1 MVRQNEIINKQKGY
15 WGSVN
20 DYGNVEEK
28 HRTTNKEFIQNS
40 LNKLENTVTII
51 ENNIDELYGNNKK
64 CPIPEE
70 WKPLSFNDTILEV
83 PDKID
88 LLNDRLNNCINAIRR
103 LDAGI

>member
-28 HRTTNKEFIQNS
+28 HKTTNKEFIQNS
-40 LNKLENTVTII
+40 LNKLEN
-51 ENNIDELYGNNKK
+51 NIDELYGNNEKG
-64 CPIPEE
+64 PISEK
-70 WKPLSFNDTILEV
+70 WNPLSFNDTILEV